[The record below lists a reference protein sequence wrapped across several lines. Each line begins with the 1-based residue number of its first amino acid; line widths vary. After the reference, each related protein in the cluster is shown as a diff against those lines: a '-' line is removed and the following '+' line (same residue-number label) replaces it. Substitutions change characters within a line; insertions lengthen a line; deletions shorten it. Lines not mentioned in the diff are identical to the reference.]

1 MSRLLFFAELYDHKL
16 SRLLF
21 DLFPISDD
29 VMGRHLG
36 FPSMA
41 FRITPSKTFLANQNA
56 PFYHV
61 TNLLAN
67 QNALFFFDQSEAA
80 FQTVR
85 YELIPLL
92 TIQHFHSNP
101 SVHNYYLHIYS
112 LRHRKCGVRGYIHWL
127 FV

>member
-1 MSRLLFFAELYDHKL
+1 MVFLSTPSKNFLANLFFAELYDHKL

-56 PFYHV
+56 LFYPV

-67 QNALFFFDQSEAA
+67 QNALFFFRPIRS
-80 FQTVR
+80 R
-85 YELIPLL
+85 IPDRP
-92 TIQHFHSNP
+92 I
-101 SVHNYYLHIYS
+101 
-112 LRHRKCGVRGYIHWL
+112 
-127 FV
+127 